1 MKMFWCL
8 MGLLVSSV
16 GCAASL
22 DAVAV
27 HEDKNHVLVRF
38 KLSDAFEYKVFTLP
52 NPNRIILDFPSVK
65 DKVHGAAREG
75 GQQLVS
81 GMRTGRSST
90 ETLRVV
96 FDATRPMRVV
106 HVGLS
111 KKRGTHELILE
122 LEPQDTSKRP
132 VVTSNT
138 NIKSITKKMPTKPVQ
153 APAPEIKKVA
163 VVKKAP
169 EVKKVAVVKKA
180 PEIKKAP
187 EVKKIAV
194 VKKAPELKPIVAQHA
209 PPKVLRDVVVV
220 LDPGHGGKD
229 PGALGVRKSQEKR
242 IVLEIAK
249 KLKKL
254 IDRQPGMRAVLT
266 RDGDYY
272 LGLRERLNI
281 ARKHEGDVFVSIHAD
296 AFISSKSKGVSVFAL
311 SQRGATS
318 EAAQWLAEKENHSE
332 LGGVDLSGLD
342 DENDLIRTVLID
354 LSQTATTTASVQ
366 MGSQVLTRLDH
377 VTSLHSNKVEQA
389 RFVVL
394 KSPDIPSI
402 LVETGF
408 ISNAKEEKNL
418 NDPRYQA
425 RITQAMFEG
434 LKKYFWNHPPHGTRF
449 EVMANAH
456 LHVVRAG
463 DTLPVVAERY
473 KVAEADLVMLNG
485 IQGVRISPGQKLSI
499 PKRTLD
505 KASA

>member
-1 MKMFWCL
+1 
-8 MGLLVSSV
+8 
-16 GCAASL
+16 
-22 DAVAV
+22 
-27 HEDKNHVLVRF
+27 VL
-38 KLSDAFEYKVFTLP
+38 
-52 NPNRIILDFPSVK
+52 
-65 DKVHGAAREG
+65 
-75 GQQLVS
+75 
-81 GMRTGRSST
+81 
-90 ETLRVV
+90 
-96 FDATRPMRVV
+96 DATRPLRVV
-106 HVGLS
+106 HLDVS
-111 KKRGTHELILE
+111 KKRGAHELVLE
-122 LEPQDTSKRP
+122 LEPQDISKRP
-132 VVTSNT
+132 VVASNT
-138 NIKSITKKMPTKPVQ
+138 NIKSTVKKIPSKPTQ
-153 APAPEIKKVA
+153 APAVAIKKT
-163 VVKKAP
+163 
-169 EVKKVAVVKKA
+169 

-187 EVKKIAV
+187 E
-194 VKKAPELKPIVAQHA
+194 LKPVIAQHA
-209 PPKVLRDVVVV
+209 PPKILRDVVVI

-229 PGALGVRKSQEKR
+229 PGALGARKSQEKR

-254 IDRQPGMRAVLT
+254 IDKQPGMRAVLT

-272 LGLRERLNI
+272 VGLRERLNI

-366 MGSQVLTRLDH
+366 MGSHVLTRLDH

-425 RITQAMFEG
+425 RITLAMFDG

-449 EVMANAH
+449 EVMANARM
-456 LHVVRAG
+456 HVVRAG

-473 KVAEADLVMLNG
+473 SVAEADLVMLNG
-485 IQGVRISPGQKLSI
+485 IQGVRISPGQQLSI
-499 PKRTLD
+499 PKGTLD

>member
-1 MKMFWCL
+1 M
-8 MGLLVSSV
+8 
-16 GCAASL
+16 
-22 DAVAV
+22 
-27 HEDKNHVLVRF
+27 
-38 KLSDAFEYKVFTLP
+38 
-52 NPNRIILDFPSVK
+52 
-65 DKVHGAAREG
+65 
-75 GQQLVS
+75 
-81 GMRTGRSST
+81 
-90 ETLRVV
+90 
-96 FDATRPMRVV
+96 
-106 HVGLS
+106 S
-111 KKRGTHELILE
+111 KKRGTHELVLE

-132 VVTSNT
+132 VVASNT
-138 NIKSITKKMPTKPVQ
+138 NIKST
-153 APAPEIKKVA
+153 
-163 VVKKAP
+163 
-169 EVKKVAVVKKA
+169 
-180 PEIKKAP
+180 
-187 EVKKIAV
+187 VKKIPSKPTQVPAV
-194 VKKAPELKPIVAQHA
+194 AIKKTPELKKSPELKPVIAQHA
-209 PPKVLRDVVVV
+209 PPKILRDVVVI

-229 PGALGVRKSQEKR
+229 PGALGARKSQEKR

-254 IDRQPGMRAVLT
+254 IDKQPGMRAVLT

-366 MGSQVLTRLDH
+366 MGSQILARLDH

-449 EVMANAH
+449 EVMANARM
-456 LHVVRAG
+456 HVVRAG

-473 KVAEADLVMLNG
+473 SVAEADLVMLNG

-499 PKRTLD
+499 PKRTLG
-505 KASA
+505 KTSA

>member
-1 MKMFWCL
+1 MKIFLCL
-8 MGLLVSSV
+8 LGLLFSSI

-22 DAVAV
+22 DEVV
-27 HEDKNHVLVRF
+27 LHENKDHALLRF
-38 KLSDAFEYKVFTLP
+38 QLSDTFKYKVFTLP
-52 NPNRIILDFPSVK
+52 NPNRVIIDLPLVK
-65 DKVHGAAREG
+65 EKAHGLKKEG
-75 GQQLVS
+75 AQQLVS

-90 ETLRVV
+90 DTLRVV
-96 FDATRPMRVV
+96 FDVSRPMRVV
-106 HVGLS
+106 RVEPS
-111 KKRGTHELILE
+111 SKRGVHALIVE
-122 LEPQDTSKRP
+122 LEPQDVAKQP
-132 VVTSNT
+132 VVASNT
-138 NIKSITKKMPTKPVQ
+138 NIKSTETTASEPAKLVPV
-153 APAPEIKKVA
+153 VT
-163 VVKKAP
+163 
-169 EVKKVAVVKKA
+169 
-180 PEIKKAP
+180 
-187 EVKKIAV
+187 
-194 VKKAPELKPIVAQHA
+194 QHA
-209 PPKVLRDVVVV
+209 PIKKLRDVVVV

-229 PGALGVRKSQEKR
+229 PGALGARKTQEKQ
-242 IVLEIAK
+242 IVLAIAK
-249 KLKKL
+249 KLKRL
-254 IDRQPGMRAVLT
+254 IDQQPGMRAVLT

-272 LGLRERLNI
+272 VGLRERLNI
-281 ARKHEGDVFVSIHAD
+281 ARKHEGDVFISIHAD
-296 AFISSKSKGVSVFAL
+296 AFISPKSKGVSVFAL

-332 LGGVDLSGLD
+332 LGGVDLSGLN

-366 MGSQVLTRLDH
+366 MGSQVLTRLDN
-377 VTSLHSNKVEQA
+377 VASLHSKKVEQA

-425 RITQAMFEG
+425 RITQAIFDG

-473 KVAEADLVMLNG
+473 NVAEADIVMLNG
-485 IQGVRISPGQKLSI
+485 IQGVRIAPGQKLSI
-499 PKRTLD
+499 PGNTSVKT
-505 KASA
+505 SV

>member
-1 MKMFWCL
+1 MKIFWCL
-8 MGLLVSSV
+8 IGLLVSSL
-16 GCAASL
+16 GYAASL
-22 DAVAV
+22 DAVTV
-27 HEDKNHVLVRF
+27 HEDKQHVLVRF
-38 KLSDAFEYKVFTLP
+38 KLSDKFEYKVFTLP
-52 NPNRIILDFPSVK
+52 NPNRIILDFPLVK
-65 DKVHGAAREG
+65 DNAHGVSRKGAKHM
-75 GQQLVS
+75 VS

-90 ETLRVV
+90 GTLRVV
-96 FDATRPMRVV
+96 FDATGAMRVV
-106 HVGLS
+106 HVRLS
-111 KKRGTHELILE
+111 KKPGVHELVVE
-122 LEPQDTSKRP
+122 LEPKDASKRP
-132 VVTSNT
+132 VVASNT
-138 NIKSITKKMPTKPVQ
+138 NIKTRPS
-153 APAPEIKKVA
+153 EIKKTA
-163 VVKKAP
+163 EIKKT
-169 EVKKVAVVKKA
+169 

-187 EVKKIAV
+187 EA
-194 VKKAPELKPIVAQHA
+194 KKAPELKPVVAQHA
-209 PPKVLRDVVVV
+209 PPKVLRDVVIV

-229 PGALGVRKSQEKR
+229 PGALGARKSQEKR

-249 KLKKL
+249 RLKKL

-272 LGLRERLNI
+272 VGLRERLNI
-281 ARKHEGDVFVSIHAD
+281 ARKHDADVFISIHAD
-296 AFISSKSKGVSVFAL
+296 AFISPKSKGVSVFAL

-377 VTSLHSNKVEQA
+377 VTSLHSKKVEQA

-434 LKKYFWNHPPHGTRF
+434 LKKYFWNHPPNGTRF

-463 DTLPVVAERY
+463 DTLPQLARQY
-473 KVAEADLVMLNG
+473 QIAEAELVMLNG
-485 IQGVRISPGQKLSI
+485 IQGVHLSPGQKLSV
-499 PKRTLD
+499 PPT
-505 KASA
+505 ASHTSKQQAAA

>member
-8 MGLLVSSV
+8 IGLLVSSV
-16 GCAASL
+16 ACAASL
-22 DAVAV
+22 DSVVV

-38 KLSDAFEYKVFTLP
+38 KLSDNFEYKVFTLP
-52 NPNRIILDFPSVK
+52 NPHRIILDFPAV
-65 DKVHGAAREG
+65 DEKVHGAAREG
-75 GQQLVS
+75 GKQLVS
-81 GMRTGRSST
+81 GMRTGRSSNG
-90 ETLRVV
+90 TLRVV
-96 FDATRPMRVV
+96 LDATRPLRVV
-106 HVGLS
+106 HLDVS
-111 KKRGTHELILE
+111 KKRGTHELVLE

-132 VVTSNT
+132 VVAFNT
-138 NIKSITKKMPTKPVQ
+138 NMKSTVKKIPSKPTQ
-153 APAPEIKKVA
+153 APAVAIKKTPEIKKVA
-163 VVKKAP
+163 VVKQAP
-169 EVKKVAVVKKA
+169 Q
-180 PEIKKAP
+180 I
-187 EVKKIAV
+187 
-194 VKKAPELKPIVAQHA
+194 KKAPELKPVIAQHA
-209 PPKVLRDVVVV
+209 PPKILRDVVVI

-229 PGALGVRKSQEKR
+229 PGALGARKSQEKR

-254 IDRQPGMRAVLT
+254 IDKQPGMRAVLT

-296 AFISSKSKGVSVFAL
+296 AFISPKSKGVSVFAL

-366 MGSQVLTRLDH
+366 MGSQILTRLDH

-425 RITQAMFEG
+425 RITQAMFDG

-449 EVMANAH
+449 EVMANARM
-456 LHVVRAG
+456 HVVRAG

-473 KVAEADLVMLNG
+473 SVAEADLVMLNG

-499 PKRTLD
+499 PKHTLD